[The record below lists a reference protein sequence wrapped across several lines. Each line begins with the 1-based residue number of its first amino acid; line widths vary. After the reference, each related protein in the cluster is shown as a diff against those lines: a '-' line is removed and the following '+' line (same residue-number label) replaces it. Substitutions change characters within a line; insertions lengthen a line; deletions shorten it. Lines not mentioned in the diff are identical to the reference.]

1 MPKALSKTRHLEA
14 PRQNAS
20 GREQPVKQWCFTL
33 NNPTADELRHIKEV
47 VSADSVD
54 FAVIRQEVGD
64 RGMPHLQGFLNMKT
78 KRRLNTM
85 KNWLSSRAHYEVARG
100 TDLQNDE
107 YCSKEGN
114 VYLRIGEP
122 VRERQWSD
130 LQKAI
135 EVAKKSSGSLKAVA
149 EACPSTFI
157 RCGKSKMA
165 AELCAGSS
173 TYYKPCGP
181 WWDGYD
187 GHVCVVIDDLYGWM
201 SCDELWR
208 VCDRYPC
215 KVPVKGAFVEFV
227 AKSIY
232 ITSNRHVW
240 EWYHFDG
247 FVPSAV
253 LRRVNV
259 YFVFD
264 EAMERF
270 TDLCSSPMYDPLTMR
285 YNYYGSHCSVLGQE
299 VGESGTP
306 YLQGFVNLKTKRCLS
321 MMKNWLSPRAHF
333 EAVKGTDLQN
343 DEYCTKGGDIYLR
356 I

>member
-157 RCGKSKMA
+157 R
-165 AELCAGSS
+165 
-173 TYYKPCGP
+173 
-181 WWDGYD
+181 
-187 GHVCVVIDDLYGWM
+187 YGRGIR
-201 SCDELWR
+201 D
-208 VCDRYPC
+208 
-215 KVPVKGAFVEFV
+215 F
-227 AKSIY
+227 
-232 ITSNRHVW
+232 
-240 EWYHFDG
+240 
-247 FVPSAV
+247 
-253 LRRVNV
+253 VNV
-259 YFVFD
+259 MQFRPPRDFKTKVFVFVGHPD
-264 EAMERF
+264 AAN
-270 TDLCSSPMYDPLTMR
+270 PKWPL
-285 YNYYGSHCSVLGQE
+285 NFA
-299 VGESGTP
+299 P
-306 YLQGFVNLKTKRCLS
+306 
-321 MMKNWLSPRAHF
+321 
-333 EAVKGTDLQN
+333 EAVPTTNHVVPGGTG
-343 DEYCTKGGDIYLR
+343 TTAMFV
-356 I
+356 